1 MMALSETQRVLEA
14 LRKQRLHWVD
24 LGNGLRVQFRR
35 PLEAEMRLLRAGVQV
50 EHVCE
55 YAQGWEGFT
64 EATLLGDAVGASDPV
79 AFAQD
84 LWAEYVRDNLETVSK
99 VAEGIAAAVQAHL
112 EAKAQAVKN

>member
-1 MMALSETQRVLEA
+1 MAMTETQRVLEA

-24 LGNGLRVQFRR
+24 LGDGLRVQFRR

-55 YAQGWEGFT
+55 YVQAWEGFT

-79 AFAQD
+79 EFSPE
-84 LWAEYVRDNLETVSK
+84 LWAEYVRDNLQAVAK
-99 VAEGIAAAVQAHL
+99 VAEAIAAAVQTHI
-112 EAKAQAVKN
+112 EAKVAAAKN